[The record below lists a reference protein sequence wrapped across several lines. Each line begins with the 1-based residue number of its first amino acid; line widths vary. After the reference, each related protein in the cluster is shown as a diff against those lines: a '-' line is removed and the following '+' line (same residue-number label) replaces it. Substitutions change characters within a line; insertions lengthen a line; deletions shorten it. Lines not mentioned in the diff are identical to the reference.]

1 MIRRKLKIKRDGS
14 IKAMAGKLNE
24 INTRDFIQFADD
36 FLYTLDY
43 RGYITL
49 ANRVVERLL
58 QFEQDAVIGK
68 HFSEFVRE
76 DWREKTVEFY
86 REQFIHRVPN
96 IFLEAPL
103 VAKDGSTIWMELY
116 TRTLI
121 DESTGRITG
130 YQTIGRD
137 VTKRKHTEEK
147 LTRKNDYLAALYDTT
162 LAMMNRLDLPDL
174 LQFITS
180 RAAALMRTEHGFI
193 SIAEPGDAALRIF
206 SGLGIFEKRIGAL
219 MKKGEGVSGMVME
232 TGKPF
237 ITRDYQSLPGRPQG
251 SDLDPIRFVAG
262 IPLKSGERVT
272 GVIGIARTDGD
283 TPFDDDEIEF
293 LQQYAQMA
301 SIALDNARDY
311 SLSRQ
316 ELQER
321 LRIEEELRNSR
332 SNLTDIINYLP
343 DPTFVINNEGSVIAW
358 NQALEDLTGIAKAD
372 IIGRGDHEYSIPFY
386 GDRRPLLVD
395 FALEQS
401 ENIEDNYSIMKVERD
416 TLIAEIYTPFL
427 REGGAYLWEKAKPLY
442 DSSGAV
448 VGAIETVRD
457 LTERKQ
463 AEEALRNITQQVVRH
478 QLALHELSKMTA
490 PDFEG
495 ALRNI
500 LEIGARTLSSDRAS
514 IWFAEND
521 FTELRCHLRF
531 APGGDGSGGGERIA
545 ADRGGAHLRALE
557 TARILAIPDAQ
568 ADAGL
573 TSLMG
578 AYLAGGGVVSVMSVT
593 VRLGGNVIGFV
604 SLEQRSR
611 REWSLEE
618 QDFATSIADLIAL
631 SIESSER
638 SKAEQAL
645 QEQKRFTENLIE
657 NSALATIVI
666 DTNHRVMLW
675 NKACEEL
682 TGRGAAGMIGTDQH
696 WKAFYAERRPTLP
709 DFMIDGNYHALPD
722 YYANFSKSILTPD
735 GWHAEGWYKNLGGRD
750 RYILFES
757 TPIRNNR
764 GEIIAAV
771 ENIQDITALKLA
783 DEEMMR
789 MRAYLKNIIDS
800 MPSIL
805 LGVDRDGR
813 ITHWNQEAE
822 KKTGIPES
830 DARGRNLSEILPAL
844 EAQLENVRLAIEKRE
859 PQKVERI
866 MDTVGG
872 ETMFFDVMVYPL
884 IDNDMQGAVIRVDDV
899 TGRVRIEEM
908 MVQTEKML
916 SVGGLAAGMAHEINN
931 PLGGILLG
939 AQNILRR
946 ISPDLAV
953 NINTA
958 RECGTSIESVLSYME
973 ARKITKMI
981 DGIREMGERASKIVS
996 NMLSFSRQ
1004 SESRM
1009 SMANIAEIIDR
1020 TLELAANDYD
1030 LKKKYDFRHIR
1041 VIKEYSPDVP
1051 DIYCVITEIQQV
1063 ILNLL
1068 KNSAQAIAEKSF
1080 TGEKPTI
1087 MLRTRREGD
1096 MARIEIED
1104 NGPGIGENDRK
1115 RVFEPFFTTKEVGVG
1130 TGLGLSV
1137 SYFII
1142 TNNHKGAMEVESR
1155 TGSGTL
1161 FIIHLPL
1168 SRRPL

>member
-1 MIRRKLKIKRDGS
+1 
-14 IKAMAGKLNE
+14 MAGTVNE
-24 INTRDFIQFADD
+24 INSRDFIQFADD
-36 FLYTLDY
+36 FMYTLDFSGFINFSNPAVERILHY
-43 RGYITL
+43 SSGEIVGRHFAELVRADWRDRVLQFYITQFK
-49 ANRVVERLL
+49 ERIPGTH
-58 QFEQDAVIGK
+58 FEFPVLDRDGRTVWIEQNVQMMQNPGNGK
-68 HFSEFVRE
+68 
-76 DWREKTVEFY
+76 
-86 REQFIHRVPN
+86 
-96 IFLEAPL
+96 
-103 VAKDGSTIWMELY
+103 
-116 TRTLI
+116 
-121 DESTGRITG
+121 ITG
-130 YQTIGRD
+130 YQAIGRD
-137 VTKRKHTEEK
+137 VTKRRLAEEK
-147 LTRKNDYLAALYDTT
+147 LTRKNDYLAALHDTT

-174 LQFITS
+174 LQFITT
-180 RAAALMRTEHGFI
+180 RAASLMRTAHGFI
-193 SIAEPGDAALRIF
+193 NIAEPGETGMRIF
-206 SGLGIFEKRIGAL
+206 SGIGLFEKRIGARL
-219 MKKGEGVSGMVME
+219 KKGEGVSGTVLE
-232 TGKPF
+232 TGLPF
-237 ITRDYQSLPGRPQG
+237 VTRDYQSLTNRPPG
-251 SDLDPIRFVAG
+251 SDLDEIRFMAG
-262 IPLKSGERVT
+262 IPLKSGDRVT
-272 GVIGIARTDGD
+272 GVIGIARTADD
-283 TPFDDDEIEF
+283 TPFDEEEVEF
-293 LQQYAQMA
+293 LMQYAQMA

-316 ELQER
+316 EIQER
-321 LRIEEELRNSR
+321 RRIEEELRNSQ
-332 SNLTDIINYLP
+332 SNLIDIINYLP
-343 DPTFVINNEGSVIAW
+343 DPTFVINNEGGVIAW

-372 IIGRGDHEYSIPFY
+372 IVGRGDHEYSIPFY
-386 GDRRPLLVD
+386 GDRRPLLID
-395 FALEQS
+395 FALERS

-427 REGGAYLWEKAKPLY
+427 RDGGAYLWEKAKPLY

-463 AEEALRNITQQVVRH
+463 AEEALRTITQQVVRH

-500 LEIGARTLSSDRAS
+500 LEIAARTLSADRAS
-514 IWFAEND
+514 IWFAGNG

-531 APGGDGSGGGERIA
+531 APGVGGTGGGELIT
-545 ADRGGAHLRALE
+545 ADRSGAHLRALE
-557 TARILAIPDAQ
+557 SNRIQAIPDAA
-568 ADAGL
+568 ADTGL
-573 TSLMG
+573 TALMG
-578 AYLAGGGVVSVMSVT
+578 GYLAGGGIVSVMNVT
-593 VRLGGNVIGFV
+593 IRLGGTVIGFV
-604 SLEQRSR
+604 CHEQRSR

-682 TGRGAAGMIGTDQH
+682 TGFSAPEMIGTDQH

-709 DFMIDGNYHALPD
+709 DFMVDGNYDALPD
-722 YYANFSKSILTPD
+722 YYTNFSKSILTPD

-783 DEEMMR
+783 DEEMIR
-789 MRAYLKNIIDS
+789 MRSYLKNIIDS

-813 ITHWNQEAE
+813 ITHWNMEAE
-822 KKTGIPES
+822 KKTGISES
-830 DARGRNLSEILPAL
+830 DARGRNLPEILPAL
-844 EAQLENVRLAIEKRE
+844 EGQLENVRLAIEKRE
-859 PQKVERI
+859 PQKVERM

-872 ETMFFDVMVYPL
+872 ETMYFDVMVYPL

-946 ISPDLAV
+946 VSPELAANV
-953 NINTA
+953 NTA
-958 RECGTSIESVLSYME
+958 RECGTSIEAVLRYME

-1009 SMANIAEIIDR
+1009 SMANLAEIIDR

-1080 TGEKPTI
+1080 TDDKPTI
-1087 MLRTRREGD
+1087 TLRTGREGD

-1104 NGPGIGENDRK
+1104 NGPGIEENDRK

-1155 TGSGTL
+1155 TDQGTL